1 MICKNCNLKEICKTY
16 DFKVNQTYAELII
29 SSCKYNNKA
38 PVIDERDKEMPVN
51 SNAVVNTNYMGQAK
65 PDLRDA
71 EKKILNIPEKPSP
84 IKVTCE
90 TCKGI
95 TYDDDIKLCTKC
107 GKVVCSNC
115 GTAVDGKI
123 LCKECWEKE

>member
-1 MICKNCNLKEICKTY
+1 MICKNCNLKEICKLY
-16 DFKVNQTYAELII
+16 DYLGKQMYAEVKIT
-29 SSCKYNNKA
+29 SCKFNPETLTVKERYMQAPINDKA
-38 PVIDERDKEMPVN
+38 VAN
-51 SNAVVNTNYMGQAK
+51 SNYMGQAK

-71 EKKILNIPEKPSP
+71 EKKILNIPEKPEP

-90 TCKGI
+90 TCQGI
-95 TYDDDIKLCTKC
+95 TYDDDIKICTKC
-107 GKVVCSNC
+107 GKIVCSNC